1 MWNDA
6 PLIFEDED
14 EAKLL
19 ADFVTFSARYPDRNP
34 FEIAAYV
41 FRNQRDPELRAQ
53 QAAMIWIKDLEVLE
67 RIRLAK
73 LNGGAEALTSVESKE
88 VKLRKLEAIYNDATI
103 AAKDRI
109 KAMELH
115 AQIQGEI
122 VKAVDKNVTTG
133 RRQPRQVIYAQYD
146 D

>member
-1 MWNDA
+1 MWNTA

-14 EAKLL
+14 EEKLL
-19 ADFVTFSARYPDRNP
+19 ADFVKYSAIHKDRDP

-53 QAAMIWIKDLEVLE
+53 QAAMIWAKDIDVAE
-67 RIRLAK
+67 RIRLAR
-73 LNGGAEALTSVESKE
+73 LNGGAEGSVIPTKE
-88 VKLRKLEAIYNDATI
+88 QRMRQLQEMFEDVTLPVKERI
-103 AAKDRI
+103 AAQRLLSEMAGD
-109 KAMELH
+109 
-115 AQIQGEI
+115 I

-133 RRQPRQVIYAQYD
+133 KRQPRQVIYAKYD

>member
-1 MWNDA
+1 MWNVA

-14 EAKLL
+14 EAKLV
-19 ADFVTFSARYPDRNP
+19 ADFVTFSARYPERDP

-53 QAAMIWIKDLEVLE
+53 QAAMIWLKDLEITE

-73 LNGGAEALTSVESKE
+73 LNGGAEASPVPDKAARLAMLQKIFEDDSLKAKE
-88 VKLRKLEAIYNDATI
+88 RIDAARLI
-103 AAKDRI
+103 AEMSGD
-109 KAMELH
+109 
-115 AQIQGEI
+115 I
-122 VKAVDKNVTTG
+122 VKAVDKNISHNK
-133 RRQPRQVIYAQYD
+133 RQPRQIIFAKYD